1 MATVGLE
8 KTYYQLSEGTVGGAE
23 ICITVKGSDASCP
36 IEYPISL
43 TLTAIDG
50 TAGICVVNVCCFV

>member
-8 KTYYQLSEGTVGGAE
+8 KTYYLVSEGKIGEIE
-23 ICITVKGSDASCP
+23 ICVTVTESSVKCP
-36 IEYPISL
+36 SFAV

-50 TAGICVVNVCCFV
+50 TAGM